1 MTKWPISKCTLFGQH
16 VNNRQ
21 REITYVDFTDI
32 LNSILLLVHKTED
45 DNGITTLEKFVS
57 TNS

>member
-1 MTKWPISKCTLFGQH
+1 LFGQH

-32 LNSILLLVHKTED
+32 LNNILLLVHKTED
-45 DNGITTLEKFVS
+45 DNGIIALEKFVS
-57 TNS
+57 YVKKKL